1 LGIKQGHLGYHF
13 GFALCF
19 ILLFLPRN
27 FLRMANL
34 KEVRIRIASVNTTQ
48 QITKAMKLVAASKL
62 KRAQDRIL
70 QMRPYSEKLNEI
82 LSNIMSNMEGGTS
95 LSFNKQ
101 REAKNVLVVLITS
114 DKGLCGGFNAN
125 LIKTAKKLIGETYAA
140 QRKKGGVSML
150 FVGKKGYDFFKKEK
164 DINCITDH
172 VGMMAKLSFPNS
184 QLISESL
191 MQSFTEEKYDVIEL
205 VYAKFVNAATQR
217 FLVERFLPVAA
228 STEKKKSKTKADY
241 IFEPEKEELL
251 KELVPKILNTQMF
264 KALADTNASEH
275 GARMVAMDSATN
287 NAQELMRQLRI
298 QYNRE
303 RQAAITKEILE
314 IVGGAA
320 ALEEKA

>member
-1 LGIKQGHLGYHF
+1 
-13 GFALCF
+13 
-19 ILLFLPRN
+19 
-27 FLRMANL
+27 MANL

-95 LSFNKQ
+95 LSFNKK
-101 REAKNVLVVLITS
+101 REPKNVLIVLITS
-114 DKGLCGGFNAN
+114 DKGLAGGFNSN
-125 LIKTAKKLIGETYAA
+125 LIKTARKLVAETYAD
-140 QRKKGGVSML
+140 QLKKGGVTML
-150 FVGKKGYDFFKKEK
+150 SVGKKGLDYFKKEK
-164 DINCITDH
+164 DLKFINDH
-172 VGMMAKLSFPNS
+172 VSLMASLSFANAQVVSEFLMNS
-184 QLISESL
+184 FS
-191 MQSFTEEKYDVIEL
+191 EEKYDVIEL
-205 VYAKFVNAATQR
+205 VYAKFVNAATQK
-217 FLVERFLPVAA
+217 FMIERFLPVAA
-228 STEKKKSKTKADY
+228 NPDKKKSKTKADY

-251 KELVPKILNTQMF
+251 EELVPKILNTQFF

-287 NAQELMRQLRI
+287 NAQELIRQLKI

-320 ALEEKA
+320 ALEEKG

>member
-1 LGIKQGHLGYHF
+1 
-13 GFALCF
+13 
-19 ILLFLPRN
+19 
-27 FLRMANL
+27 MANL

-82 LSNIMSNMEGGTS
+82 LSNIMDNLEGGTS
-95 LSFNKQ
+95 LSFNKK
-101 REAKNVLVVLITS
+101 RPVKNVLIVLITS
-114 DKGLCGGFNAN
+114 DKGLAGGFNSN
-125 LIKTAKKLIGETYAA
+125 LIKTARRLVNETYAE
-140 QRKKGGVSML
+140 QRGKGGVSML

-164 DINCITDH
+164 DLNIIADH
-172 VGMMAKLSFPNS
+172 VSLMINLSFERS
-184 QLISESL
+184 QKVSEFL
-191 MQSFTEEKYDVIEL
+191 MQSFADEKYDVIEV

-217 FLVERFLPVAA
+217 FMVERFLPVEA
-228 STEKKKSKTKADY
+228 SAEKKKSKAKADY
-241 IFEPEKEELL
+241 IFEPEKEQLL
-251 KELVPKILNTQMF
+251 EELVPKILNTQLF
-264 KALADTNASEH
+264 KALLDTNASEH

-287 NAQELMRQLRI
+287 NAQELIRQLKI

-320 ALEEKA
+320 ALEEK